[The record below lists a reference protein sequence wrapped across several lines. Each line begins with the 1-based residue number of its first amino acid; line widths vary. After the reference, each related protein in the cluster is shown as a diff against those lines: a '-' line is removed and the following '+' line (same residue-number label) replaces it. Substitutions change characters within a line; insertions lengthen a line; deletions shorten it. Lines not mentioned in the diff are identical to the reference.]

1 MKKSKLTTANAVVL
15 AEQINHL
22 QIHEDLTLVEV
33 AAIIS
38 DALTKAGITA
48 VLSGGS
54 AATVYSENEY
64 QSDDLDFISPA
75 SHQSLSEIMTKLGFS
90 KQGRSFV
97 HPNTYY
103 FVEFPTSPIVIG
115 NQYINYQEC
124 IIQQINELEL
134 RILTPTLCV
143 MDRLAGFYHW
153 GDRQNLDQAVM
164 VAKRHQIDLKKVRS
178 WSRNEDHLQKYK
190 EFLGRLS

>member
-103 FVEFPTSPIVIG
+103 FVEFPTSPIMIG

-143 MDRLAGFYHW
+143 MDRLAGFII
-153 GDRQNLDQAVM
+153 GVI
-164 VAKRHQIDLKKVRS
+164 AKI
-178 WSRNEDHLQKYK
+178 
-190 EFLGRLS
+190 